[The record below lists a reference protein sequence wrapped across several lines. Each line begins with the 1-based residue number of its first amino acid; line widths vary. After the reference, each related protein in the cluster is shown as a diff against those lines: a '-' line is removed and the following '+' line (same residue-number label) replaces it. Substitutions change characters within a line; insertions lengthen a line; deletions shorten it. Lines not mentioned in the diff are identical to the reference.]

1 MREKTKWILVGIAW
15 LILLGMI
22 ILVDMK
28 TPDLRYPDSPIGNH
42 VEVGHVVNVDDEVAT
57 VEIVNITMYAPK
69 EELQVGDV
77 VRVITDEQGNLLWV
91 ERTVK

>member
-1 MREKTKWILVGIAW
+1 MRERTKWFLTISA
-15 LILLGMI
+15 LLLLLAFI
-22 ILVDMK
+22 ITVDLK

-42 VEVGHVVNVDDEVAT
+42 VEIGHVVNVDDEVAT

-77 VRVITDEQGNLLWV
+77 VRIITDEQGNLLWV